1 MGLFKNFHVINN
13 VLFLSASHGK
23 ILTSSSYIMF
33 LISHFFGSMVVSNGS
48 VILAKKNVKTAEQR
62 STYLL
67 ISDFQPIVFIHDC
80 TAYDPAPLQRTSIKD
95 VGNSFLTLCP
105 FPISA
110 VFTYPSVK
118 FDPFLTPLPPPLLST
133 YFMEDPLLL
142 RKSAEISKECLY
154 SLYRNFFSLSLLLIN
169 PCFVL

>member
-1 MGLFKNFHVINN
+1 MFSCLFQNGLKSFLKRHSYFNWSIDNIDNKFVTPHPLICKPYDGSVQSTLPVGQENFIMGLFKNFHVINN

-80 TAYDPAPLQRTSIKD
+80 TAYDPAPL
-95 VGNSFLTLCP
+95 
-105 FPISA
+105 
-110 VFTYPSVK
+110 
-118 FDPFLTPLPPPLLST
+118 
-133 YFMEDPLLL
+133 
-142 RKSAEISKECLY
+142 
-154 SLYRNFFSLSLLLIN
+154 
-169 PCFVL
+169 